1 MKAFRLTLSLALS
14 VPCLALLGMFA
25 VDTYFPAWGGA
36 HIGGTLGAF
45 CGLALGGALPRSV
58 ADWCFGQEDAEASK
72 VKGWGRHCRPYDARK
87 PTRRWAS
94 ARGRGSHGEAGGAAA
109 RRGGKGK
116 CPAEGSARRGN
127 DILIGGYTGYD
138 HNDAA
143 LWAIM
148 AEWTS
153 ADSFAQRV
161 AYLSD
166 AKTADGFANRHNGD
180 YFLVADLAVFND
192 ATKDSLNGSGGSD
205 WLFDDA
211 ADKITGLTKSD
222 DLTVFS

>member
-1 MKAFRLTLSLALS
+1 MA
-14 VPCLALLGMFA
+14 
-25 VDTYFPAWGGA
+25 
-36 HIGGTLGAF
+36 
-45 CGLALGGALPRSV
+45 PRP
-58 ADWCFGQEDAEASK
+58 GEA
-72 VKGWGRHCRPYDARK
+72 
-87 PTRRWAS
+87 
-94 ARGRGSHGEAGGAAA
+94 ARGSVSLR
-109 RRGGKGK
+109 
-116 CPAEGSARRGN
+116 GSARRGD

-153 ADSFAQRV
+153 ADSFARPV

-166 AKTADGFANRHNGD
+166 LATADSFADRYNGD
-180 YFLVADLAVFND
+180 YFLVADLTVFND

-205 WLFDDA
+205 WLFADA